1 MTHSESPAGSL
12 PQSDRDWIDY
22 LCGSQWIVPASQYP
36 VRAEVAG
43 RDEIVLGGYRT
54 SIRDAVGARP
64 RGLIDEALNFCL
76 VHDCW
81 KVVPLQAYRP
91 LAYYAAFGKAEVFDC
106 LRVAIRS
113 LLTFGN
119 WEHDIAVLTRVEDVD
134 AVTDAVSPLKLGER
148 LYIETVP
155 GGDILDWCLARYRID
170 AARVFRTHQ
179 PLLYLDT
186 DVFCDGPL
194 DALCLGLAGS
204 AKIEAKAEGLL
215 SEGNPKAHGHW
226 YGSHLLAADGQTVG
240 RRERGFSTGVLG
252 FANAELAADAFSAI
266 LRSAYGHAASSGDRD
281 FFAGYDQPIANYVL
295 RRLGLISYALME
307 QMASFCR
314 VEPGALPLPT
324 SHPRGLVH
332 FNGHVGDSTSKRGA
346 MENYLARLVSR

>member
-1 MTHSESPAGSL
+1 
-12 PQSDRDWIDY
+12 
-22 LCGSQWIVPASQYP
+22 
-36 VRAEVAG
+36 VRTG
-43 RDEIVLGGYRT
+43 CI
-54 SIRDAVGARP
+54 
-64 RGLIDEALNFCL
+64 N
-76 VHDCW
+76 
-81 KVVPLQAYRP
+81 
-91 LAYYAAFGKAEVFDC
+91 
-106 LRVAIRS
+106 
-113 LLTFGN
+113 
-119 WEHDIAVLTRVEDVD
+119 
-134 AVTDAVSPLKLGER
+134 
-148 LYIETVP
+148 
-155 GGDILDWCLARYRID
+155 

-252 FANAELAADAFSAI
+252 FANAELAADAFGAI